1 MVTED
6 PTGMRVSVT
15 SDLGAY
21 ADAWDSLV
29 ESLPI
34 PSPFLRSWWLDT
46 AAGARPCIVLALQR
60 DRLVGGLALERDR
73 HLGFERL
80 RLLGAGALCPDH
92 LDAVAAPEMRAEV
105 AAVLGAWLTR
115 RGDRL
120 LDLDGVVSGSLVAAA
135 LPHRFGCE
143 RSAVAP
149 WVALSSRYLERRSPA
164 LRRVV
169 HQTERRLVRETGSC
183 IVERLDDVELALRV
197 LHRLHAQRWGMASS
211 FLGDFDRFAAVCRA
225 AAARGEVIFDVLR
238 AGDEPGAIVVTF
250 EVAGRLSYYQSGRIP
265 ARRWR
270 GAGIVLL
277 ARVID
282 DAGRRGLRDA
292 DLLRGDEAYKTLFAD
307 ERRELWRLRCAVG
320 SRARVALQIDLAVER
335 GRRLAGRTRR
345 RLRSIAARRHQ
356 SRLSSESIPGA
367 GRSTASAAPRS
378 ASQSP

>member
-1 MVTED
+1 MVPED
-6 PTGMRVSVT
+6 TTAMRVSVT
-15 SDLGAY
+15 TMLGAY

-46 AAGARPCIVLALQR
+46 SAGSRPCIVLVLQR

-73 HLGFERL
+73 HLGIERL

-120 LDLDGVVSGSLVAAA
+120 LDLDGMVTDSLVAAA
-135 LPHRFGCE
+135 LPLRFRCE

-149 WVALSSRYLERRSPA
+149 WVALSSRFLERTS
-164 LRRVV
+164 LRRLV
-169 HQTERRLVRETGSC
+169 HRTERRLVRDTGSC
-183 IVERLDDVELALRV
+183 IVERVDDVELGLRV
-197 LHRLHAQRWGMASS
+197 LHRFHAQRWGKASS
-211 FLGDFDRFAAVCRA
+211 FLGDFGRFATVCRA
-225 AAARGEVIFDVLR
+225 AAARREVVFNVLR
-238 AGDEPGAIVVTF
+238 AGDEPGAIVVSF
-250 EVAGRLSYYQSGRIP
+250 EVAGHLSYYQSGRIP
-265 ARRWR
+265 SRRWR

-282 DAGRRGLRDA
+282 DAARRGLLDA

-307 ERRELWRLRCAVG
+307 QRRELWRLRCAVG
-320 SRARVALQIDLAVER
+320 STAQVALHIDFAAER
-335 GRRLAGRTRR
+335 GRHLAGRTRR
-345 RLRSIAARRHQ
+345 RLRSIAARRHP
-356 SRLSSESIPGA
+356 SRLS
-367 GRSTASAAPRS
+367 
-378 ASQSP
+378 